1 MSEPDTEM
9 NNKKHTPDYFNL
21 MTIFNLIQNL
31 NKGRLNVL
39 SKYNAD
45 L

>member
-9 NNKKHTPDYFNL
+9 NNKKHIPDNL